1 MFAMISNRF
10 VLSLAGMLFFV
21 SPIAVAAQQQPKPK
35 PKPTGALLTETNP
48 SGTKK
53 SPPPAA
59 PVPTGD
65 VVQKQK
71 APAANAPQKNGKA
84 PARTGT
90 AANNNE
96 SKPAWSV
103 KVTKKEPVSLSL
115 SAKNGRLTEIA
126 AEISQRLK
134 VPVILTGL
142 MQQQNVTQEFEAL
155 PLEGALRLLAPQV
168 YIDYELSSDGSKQP
182 KVIGIY
188 LQAMNEPPPAEAAVV
203 KGDSQ
208 AILIEGNTED
218 GMDAANGEDEEKQ
231 PLHVS
236 VEKNQISVRAR
247 KQPLTA
253 VLYEIASKVDIPFE
267 MKYESTELVD
277 VDFNNYTMEQ
287 AVRTLSPNIR
297 LYQRTNLTNYEV
309 RPLRLVLVPPANNQQ
324 TTKM

>member
-1 MFAMISNRF
+1 MSDMISKRF
-10 VLSLAGMLFFV
+10 VISLAGALLFA
-21 SPIAVAAQQQPKPK
+21 SPFAATAQQPKPK
-35 PKPTGALLTETNP
+35 PKPKAVTPAQATSPSTDTNQ
-48 SGTKK
+48 T
-53 SPPPAA
+53 PP

-65 VVQKQK
+65 IKQTAPPASAAPQKTTK
-71 APAANAPQKNGKA
+71 APA
-84 PARTGT
+84 GT
-90 AANNNE
+90 ATPAAAANKE
-96 SKPAWSV
+96 GKQPWSV
-103 KVTKKEPVSLSL
+103 KVTKKEPISLTLTS
-115 SAKNGRLTEIA
+115 KNGRLTEIA

-134 VPVILTGL
+134 VPVILTPL
-142 MQQQNVTQEFEAL
+142 MQQQNISQEFEAL

-182 KVIGIY
+182 KVVGIY
-188 LQAMNEPPPAEAAVV
+188 LQGMNEAPPVESAVV

-218 GMDAANGEDEEKQ
+218 GMDAENVQDEAKQ
-231 PLHVS
+231 PLRVA

-277 VDFNNYTMEQ
+277 VDFNNYSMEQ

-309 RPLRLVLVPPANNQQ
+309 RPLRLVLVPPGNNQQ

>member
-1 MFAMISNRF
+1 MSDMILKRL
-10 VLSLAGMLFFV
+10 VLSLAGMLLFG
-21 SPIAVAAQQQPKPK
+21 STLADTNAQQPKPK
-35 PKPTGALLTETNP
+35 SVTLTETSP
-48 SGTKK
+48 SNAKK
-53 SPPPAA
+53 TPPPPPA
-59 PVPTGD
+59 VPTGD
-65 VVQKQK
+65 VKQTQATP
-71 APAANAPQKNGKA
+71 APAAQKNGKA
-84 PARTGT
+84 PATRTGT
-90 AANNNE
+90 PAAANKE
-96 SKPAWSV
+96 SKPVWSV
-103 KVTKKEPVSLSL
+103 KVTKRAPISLSL

-126 AEISQRLK
+126 AEISTRLK
-134 VPVILTGL
+134 TPVILTPL
-142 MQQQNVTQEFEAL
+142 MQQQTVTQEFEAL

-203 KGDSQ
+203 KGDSE

-218 GMDAANGEDEEKQ
+218 GLDATNVQDEEKQ

>member
-1 MFAMISNRF
+1 MSDMISKRF
-10 VLSLAGMLFFV
+10 VLSLAGTLFFA
-21 SPIAVAAQQQPKPK
+21 SPIVATAQQPKPK
-35 PKPTGALLTETNP
+35 PKSVTLTD
-48 SGTKK
+48 SQADTKK
-53 SPPPAA
+53 PLPPAV
-59 PVPTGD
+59 VPTGD
-65 VVQKQK
+65 VKQS
-71 APAANAPQKNGKA
+71 PSAAAAAQERNART
-84 PARTGT
+84 PARTAGAPAT
-90 AANNNE
+90 AANNKE
-96 SKPAWSV
+96 GKAAWTV
-103 KVTKKEPVSLSL
+103 KITKNAPVSLTL
-115 SAKNGRLTEIA
+115 TAKNGRLTEIA
-126 AEISQRLK
+126 AEISKRLK
-134 VPVILTGL
+134 APVILTPL
-142 MQQQNVTQEFEAL
+142 MQQQSITQEFEGL

-168 YIDYELSSDGSKQP
+168 YIDYELSSDGSQQP

-188 LQAMNEPPPAEAAVV
+188 LQGMNEQPPAEAAVV

-218 GMDAANGEDEEKQ
+218 GLDASTAADEEKQ
-231 PLHVS
+231 PLHVT

>member
-1 MFAMISNRF
+1 MSDMISKRF
-10 VLSLAGMLFFV
+10 VLSLAGTLLFA
-21 SPIAVAAQQQPKPK
+21 SPIVTTAQQPKPT
-35 PKPTGALLTETNP
+35 PKSVTLTETNP
-48 SGTKK
+48 AGTKK
-53 SPPPAA
+53 SPPPRAV
-59 PVPTGD
+59 VPTGD
-65 VVQKQK
+65 VKQT
-71 APAANAPQKNGKA
+71 APAATAQDKNAKT
-84 PARTGT
+84 PAG
-90 AANNNE
+90 AAAAKTRE
-96 SKPAWSV
+96 AKPAWSV
-103 KVTKKEPVSLSL
+103 KVSKKAPISLTL
-115 SAKNGRLTEIA
+115 AAKNGRLSEIA
-126 AEISQRLK
+126 AEIGQRLK
-134 VPVILTGL
+134 VPVILTPL
-142 MQQQNVTQEFEAL
+142 MQQQHISQEFESL

-168 YIDYELSSDGSKQP
+168 YIDYELSSDGSQP
-182 KVIGIY
+182 PKPIGIY
-188 LQAMNEPPPAEAAVV
+188 LQGMNEPPPAEAAVV

-218 GMDAANGEDEEKQ
+218 GLDASTAEDAERQ

-297 LYQRTNLTNYEV
+297 LYQRTNLTNYDV
-309 RPLRLVLVPPANNQQ
+309 RPLRLVLVPPSNNQQ

>member
-1 MFAMISNRF
+1 MSDMISKRF
-10 VLSLAGMLFFV
+10 VLSLAGTLLFA
-21 SPIAVAAQQQPKPK
+21 SPSTTTAAQQPKPK
-35 PKPTGALLTETNP
+35 PKSVTLTETTP
-48 SGTKK
+48 AGTKK
-53 SPPPAA
+53 TPPPAV
-59 PVPTGD
+59 VPTGD
-65 VVQKQK
+65 VRQA
-71 APAANAPQKNGKA
+71 APAAPAAGQGKNAKTPPRTAGA
-84 PARTGT
+84 PGAGNRE
-90 AANNNE
+90 A
-96 SKPAWSV
+96 KPAWSV
-103 KVTKKEPVSLSL
+103 KVTKRAPVSLTL
-115 SAKNGRLTEIA
+115 AAKNGRLTEIA
-126 AEISQRLK
+126 AEIGQKLK
-134 VPVILTGL
+134 VPVVLTPL
-142 MQQQNVTQEFEAL
+142 MQQQSITQEFEAL

-168 YIDYELSSDGSKQP
+168 YIDYELNSDGSQP
-182 KVIGIY
+182 KVVGIY
-188 LQAMNEPPPAEAAVV
+188 LQGMNEPPPAEAAVV

-218 GMDAANGEDEEKQ
+218 GLDASNAADEEKQ
-231 PLHVS
+231 PLHVT

-297 LYQRTNLTNYEV
+297 LYQRTNLTNYDV

>member
-1 MFAMISNRF
+1 
-10 VLSLAGMLFFV
+10 
-21 SPIAVAAQQQPKPK
+21 
-35 PKPTGALLTETNP
+35 
-48 SGTKK
+48 
-53 SPPPAA
+53 
-59 PVPTGD
+59 
-65 VVQKQK
+65 
-71 APAANAPQKNGKA
+71 
-84 PARTGT
+84 
-90 AANNNE
+90 
-96 SKPAWSV
+96 
-103 KVTKKEPVSLSL
+103 
-115 SAKNGRLTEIA
+115 
-126 AEISQRLK
+126 
-134 VPVILTGL
+134 
-142 MQQQNVTQEFEAL
+142 
-155 PLEGALRLLAPQV
+155 LRLLAPQV
-168 YIDYELSSDGSKQP
+168 YIDYELSSDDSKPP
-182 KVIGIY
+182 KAIGIY
-188 LQAMNEPPPAEAAVV
+188 LQGMNEPPPAEAAVV

-218 GMDAANGEDEEKQ
+218 GLDESTARDEEKQ
-231 PLHVS
+231 PLRVA

>member
-1 MFAMISNRF
+1 MSDMISKRF
-10 VLSLAGMLFFV
+10 VLQLAGALLLA
-21 SPIAVAAQQQPKPK
+21 SPFAVAAQQPKPK
-35 PKPTGALLTETNP
+35 PKAITPAQDTSSA
-48 SGTKK
+48 SDTKQT
-53 SPPPAA
+53 PPA
-59 PVPTGD
+59 PTGD
-65 VVQKQK
+65 VKQTAPPATPATQKTAK
-71 APAANAPQKNGKA
+71 PA
-84 PARTGT
+84 GT
-90 AANNNE
+90 AAATAAAANKE
-96 SKPAWSV
+96 KPWSL
-103 KVTKKEPVSLSL
+103 KVTRKAPVSLTLAS
-115 SAKNGRLTEIA
+115 KNGRLTEIA

-134 VPVILTGL
+134 APVILTPL
-142 MQQQNVTQEFEAL
+142 MQQQNITQEFEGL

-168 YIDYELSSDGSKQP
+168 YIDYELTSDGSKQP

-188 LQAMNEPPPAEAAVV
+188 LQGMNEAPPAESAVV

-218 GMDAANGEDEEKQ
+218 GLDESVAKDEAKQ
-231 PLHVS
+231 PLHVA

-267 MKYESTELVD
+267 MKYESNELVD

-309 RPLRLVLVPPANNQQ
+309 RPLRLVLVPPGNNQQ

>member
-1 MFAMISNRF
+1 LLFA
-10 VLSLAGMLFFV
+10 
-21 SPIAVAAQQQPKPK
+21 SPDIATAQQPKPK
-35 PKPTGALLTETNP
+35 PKSVTLTETTP
-48 SGTKK
+48 AGTKK
-53 SPPPAA
+53 TPPPAV
-59 PVPTGD
+59 VPTGD
-65 VVQKQK
+65 VKQTP
-71 APAANAPQKNGKA
+71 PAANAAGQGKNAKT
-84 PARTGT
+84 PARTAST
-90 AANNNE
+90 PAATNKE
-96 SKPAWSV
+96 SRPAWSV
-103 KVTKKEPVSLSL
+103 KVTKKVPVSLTL
-115 SAKNGRLTEIA
+115 VAKNGRLTEIA
-126 AEISQRLK
+126 ADIGQKLK
-134 VPVILTGL
+134 VPVILTPL
-142 MQQQNVTQEFEAL
+142 MQQQSITQEFEAL

-168 YIDYELSSDGSKQP
+168 YIDYELSSDGSQQP
-182 KVIGIY
+182 KVVGIY
-188 LQAMNEPPPAEAAVV
+188 LQGMNEAPPAEAAVV

-218 GMDAANGEDEEKQ
+218 GLDASTAADEEKQ
-231 PLHVS
+231 PLHVT

-297 LYQRTNLTNYEV
+297 LYQRTNLTNYDV

>member
-1 MFAMISNRF
+1 MSDMISKRF
-10 VLSLAGMLFFV
+10 VLSLAGALLFA
-21 SPIAVAAQQQPKPK
+21 SPLAVTAQQPKPK
-35 PKPTGALLTETNP
+35 PKAVVPAQETSPTSDNKQT
-48 SGTKK
+48 
-53 SPPPAA
+53 PPPA
-59 PVPTGD
+59 PTGD
-65 VVQKQK
+65 IKRATPPASATAAQKPAK
-71 APAANAPQKNGKA
+71 APA
-84 PARTGT
+84 TGAA
-90 AANNNE
+90 AAN
-96 SKPAWSV
+96 SKEVKKPWSV
-103 KVTKKEPVSLSL
+103 KVTKKAPVSLSL

-134 VPVILTGL
+134 TPVILTPL
-142 MQQQNVTQEFEAL
+142 MQQQNITQEFEAL

-168 YIDYELSSDGSKQP
+168 YIDYELSSDGSQQP
-182 KVIGIY
+182 KVVGIY
-188 LQAMNEPPPAEAAVV
+188 LQGMNEAPPAEAAVV

-218 GMDAANGEDEEKQ
+218 GLDASTAADEAKQ
-231 PLHVS
+231 PLHVT

-297 LYQRTNLTNYEV
+297 LYQRTNLTNYDV
-309 RPLRLVLVPPANNQQ
+309 RPLRLVLVPPANHQQ